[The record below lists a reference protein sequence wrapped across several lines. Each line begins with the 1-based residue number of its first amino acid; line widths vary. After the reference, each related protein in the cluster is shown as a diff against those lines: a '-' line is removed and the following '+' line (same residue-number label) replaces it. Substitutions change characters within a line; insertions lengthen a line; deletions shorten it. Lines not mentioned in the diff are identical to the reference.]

1 MKRTKSQP
9 GNGGIANMQSGIEMP
24 KETVDGER
32 PPALNRTYKST
43 IFVMIFADKK
53 NLLELYNA
61 ISGKHYEDPELLE
74 INTLEN
80 AIYMTVKNDV
90 SFIIDARLSLYEHQ
104 STYSPNLPL
113 RFLLYIASEYSGM
126 TADENLYGTR
136 TVLIPSPKF
145 VIFYNGE
152 QEQPERKILKLS
164 DMYQRS
170 GSAEEGEDAEPVS
183 LELRA
188 LMLNINK
195 GHNEKL
201 KEACKTLKDYAEYTD
216 RVRRYSKEMSL
227 EEAVE
232 RAITECIQEG
242 ILREFLLKNRAEA
255 KMMSI
260 FEYDQEK
267 HMRQERE
274 QAYEE
279 GWDAGQKAGEEA
291 GKEDLLYFQIQR
303 KLAKGKEIPEIAE
316 ALETDEETVRQLI
329 EQRKEQNLGES

>member
-1 MKRTKSQP
+1 MKRTKHQSE
-9 GNGGIANMQSGIEMP
+9 NGGNAKMQSGIEVSQ
-24 KETVDGER
+24 ETLNGQQ
-32 PPALNRTYKST
+32 PLTPNRTYKST
-43 IFVMIFADKK
+43 IFIMIFEDRK

-61 ISGKHYEDPELLE
+61 ISGKHYEDPELLQ

-80 AIYMTVKNDV
+80 AIFMTMKNDV
-90 SFIIDARLSLYEHQ
+90 SFVIDARLSLYEHQ

-113 RFLLYIASEYSGM
+113 RFLLYIASEYSCM

-136 TVLIPSPKF
+136 TVRIPPPKF

-164 DMYQRS
+164 DMYQKS
-170 GSAEEGEDAEPVS
+170 GSSEDGEDVEPVS

-195 GHNEKL
+195 GHNETL

-216 RVRRYSKEMSL
+216 RVRKYSKEMAL

-242 ILREFLLKNRAEA
+242 ILKEFLLKNRAEA
-255 KMMSI
+255 KFMSI

-267 HMRQERE
+267 HMRMERE

-291 GKEDLLYFQIQR
+291 GKEELLSFLIQR
-303 KLAKGKEIPEIAE
+303 KLAKGKKLSEIAE
-316 ALETDEETVRQLI
+316 DLEMDEETI
-329 EQRKEQNLGES
+329 RKVMVNGKRES

>member
-9 GNGGIANMQSGIEMP
+9 GNGGNANMQSGIEVSQ
-24 KETVDGER
+24 ETLNGQQ
-32 PPALNRTYKST
+32 PLTPNRTYKST
-43 IFVMIFADKK
+43 IFTMIFEDKK

-113 RFLLYIASEYSGM
+113 RFLLYIASEYSCM

-136 TVLIPSPKF
+136 TVRIPPPKF

-152 QEQPERKILKLS
+152 QEQPERKILKL
-164 DMYQRS
+164 R
-170 GSAEEGEDAEPVS
+170 V
-183 LELRA
+183 

-195 GHNEKL
+195 GHNEAL

-216 RVRRYSKEMSL
+216 RVRKYSKEMVL
-227 EEAVE
+227 EEAV
-232 RAITECIQEG
+232 RGRSRSVSRKTC
-242 ILREFLLKNRAEA
+242 
-255 KMMSI
+255 
-260 FEYDQEK
+260 
-267 HMRQERE
+267 
-274 QAYEE
+274 
-279 GWDAGQKAGEEA
+279 
-291 GKEDLLYFQIQR
+291 QR
-303 KLAKGKEIPEIAE
+303 
-316 ALETDEETVRQLI
+316 EETA
-329 EQRKEQNLGES
+329 

>member
-1 MKRTKSQP
+1 
-9 GNGGIANMQSGIEMP
+9 MQSGIEVSQ
-24 KETVDGER
+24 ETLNGQQ
-32 PPALNRTYKST
+32 PLTPNRTYKST
-43 IFVMIFADKK
+43 IFIMIFEDKK

-136 TVLIPSPKF
+136 TVLIPPPKF

-152 QEQPERKILKLS
+152 QEQPERKVLKLS
-164 DMYQRS
+164 DMYQES
-170 GSAEEGEDAEPVS
+170 GAAEGGEDAEPVS

-216 RVRRYSKEMSL
+216 RVRKYSKEMAL

-279 GWDAGQKAGEEA
+279 GWNAGQKVGEEA
-291 GKEDLLYFQIQR
+291 GKELGREELLYDMIQKKR
-303 KLAKGKEIPEIAE
+303 KKGQSVPEIAE
-316 ALETDEETVRQLI
+316 ALELDEETVRKVM
-329 EQRKEQNLGES
+329 EKETVIR